1 MKHQPPMTPEQE
13 RQMLEHF
20 RTHAQGEPSAAL
32 DARILAAARAAIE
45 QRVAVEKERSL
56 AARIKAWLFAG
67 RGQQRWSLA
76 LAGVACLGVAVSLTW
91 RQFEPASATYD
102 AVPASAVMP
111 AAARQAPIHAPL
123 QMAAPAPE
131 MRARVAKP
139 DAVFAESFKQERL
152 SEVSPQH
159 YSAAAAGA
167 PVAPVASAD
176 EAQMTDLDA
185 AVMEQLKE
193 LLQLREDGKSSEAE
207 VLKQKIQRENPD
219 LDIEVQ
225 LHELQ
230 KSK

>member
-1 MKHQPPMTPEQE
+1 MKHQSPMTPEQE

-45 QRVAVEKERSL
+45 QPVAAEKERSL

-111 AAARQAPIHAPL
+111 AAARQAPMHAPL
-123 QMAAPAPE
+123 KMAAPAPE
-131 MRARVAKP
+131 MRARAAKP

-159 YSAAAAGA
+159 YSAAGA

-176 EAQMTDLDA
+176 EAQVPDLEA
-185 AVMEQLKE
+185 AVMEQLQE

-219 LDIEVQ
+219 LDIEVR
-225 LHELQ
+225 LLELQ